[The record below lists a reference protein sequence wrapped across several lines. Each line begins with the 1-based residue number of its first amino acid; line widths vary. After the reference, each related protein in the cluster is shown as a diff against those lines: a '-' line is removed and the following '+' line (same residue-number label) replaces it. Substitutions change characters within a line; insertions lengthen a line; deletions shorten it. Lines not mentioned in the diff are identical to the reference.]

1 MFNSSLALQ
10 AMVRTRLNSAAS
22 TIRVR
27 RLCDR
32 RTFVAALLTMAT
44 APARAAMRLDFSE
57 LVASGAFTQKARA
70 NAGAEVEM
78 RGFMAPPLK
87 PEINFFI
94 LTKLPAAVC
103 PFCDS
108 AAAWPDD
115 IVLVQMARPIR
126 AINYDVGIRVTGVL
140 DIGETT
146 DPVTG
151 FVSLVRLRD
160 ARYVRA

>member
-1 MFNSSLALQ
+1 MKSPSPTTVVHA
-10 AMVRTRLNSAAS
+10 V
-22 TIRVR
+22 
-27 RLCDR
+27 CDR
-32 RTFVAALLTMAT
+32 RAFVVGLASLAA
-44 APARAAMRLDFSE
+44 APARAALRLDFSE
-57 LVASGAFTQKARA
+57 LLSSGGFTDKARA
-70 NAGAEVEM
+70 NAGEEVEM

-140 DIGETT
+140 EIGEKT
-146 DPVTG
+146 DPATG

-160 ARYVRA
+160 ARYVKV